1 MKVVNWAVDPFA
13 LLPAP
18 PAPLP
23 MGLDDDGDVVTEHD
37 MLETSYLQARERS
50 TLNRWRM
57 DMKNGGDPLDP
68 ATQRQVLVGFA
79 VAAALAVWR
88 MAAARSVR

>member
-1 MKVVNWAVDPFA
+1 MTVVSWAVDPFA
-13 LLPAP
+13 SLPGP
-18 PAPLP
+18 PALLP
-23 MGLDDDGDVVTEHD
+23 MGLDDDGDAVTEHD
-37 MLETSYLQARERS
+37 MLETAYLQTRERS

-57 DMKNGGDPLDP
+57 DAKIGGDPLPP

-88 MAAARSVR
+88 MAAATSAK